1 MSDSQVKLSE
11 PSYDQFVE
19 DLWVYDPSTHGA
31 MPELGYTA
39 LALAGEV
46 GEVCEKVKKAY
57 REHDGLIDRESL
69 AKELGDVLFY
79 LVKLAHLA
87 GYDSSDIV
95 KKNIEKLRD
104 RKLRGKMHGNGDNR

>member
-1 MSDSQVKLSE
+1 MSDFQVL
-11 PSYDQFVE
+11 PSAENYDEFV
-19 DLWVYDPSTHGA
+19 DQCWFYDPRAHGM

-57 REHDGLIDRESL
+57 RETDGKVDQKEL

-79 LVKLAHLA
+79 LVKLGHLVDH
-87 GYDSSDIV
+87 DSSEIV
-95 KKNIEKLRD
+95 KASIEKLRD